1 MIHPS
6 TRLDYINK
14 EKGKGVIATRFIP
27 KGTVTYV
34 KDSLEIEITAGDARL
49 RDPLYKNIIETYS
62 YIDRDGTK
70 VLSWDHAKYV
80 NHCCQCNTM
89 STGYGFEIAVRD
101 IEAEEEMTDEYG
113 MFNFNYTL
121 DLKCDN
127 SPCRDVVTGR
137 DIDKYYMQWDELVKE
152 ALAKF
157 NNVEQPLEKFIKP
170 ETVSLLKEYLQS
182 GNNYQSVLNLKYP
195 K

>member
-6 TRLDYINK
+6 TRLGYINN

-34 KDSLEIEITAGDARL
+34 KDSLEIEITADDPRL
-49 RDPLYKNIIETYS
+49 SDPLYKDIIETYS

-113 MFNFNYTL
+113 MFNFNNTL
-121 DLKCDN
+121 ELKCDK

-137 DIDKYYMQWDELVKE
+137 DVDKYYTKWDEVVKDALV
-152 ALAKF
+152 KF

-170 ETVSLLKEYLQS
+170 ETVRSLNEYLQS